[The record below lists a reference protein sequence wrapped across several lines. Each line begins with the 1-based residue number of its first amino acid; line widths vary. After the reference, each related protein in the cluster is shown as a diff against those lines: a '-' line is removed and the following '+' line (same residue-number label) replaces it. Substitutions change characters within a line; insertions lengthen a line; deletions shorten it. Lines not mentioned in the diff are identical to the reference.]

1 MKCAMPSAAP
11 HAATLRRGTARLVA
25 MCLRLGVLGMALAGL
40 LGVILLGEL
49 QMPFEDRFV
58 FFPTR
63 ELVATPA
70 AVGLQFEDVRF
81 GPDGRLH
88 GWFVPGTGPTTLLWL
103 HGNAGNISHRVE
115 LLRRIRDG
123 LGVSVFIFDYQ
134 GYGRSEGRPSERATY
149 QDARAALAYLRS
161 RPDVDERRIIYYG
174 KSLGAAI
181 AIELALEEPPHRLI
195 VQSAFTSILDMA
207 RLHYPFLPLGGLLR
221 TRYPSLERI
230 AQVRAPV
237 LVVHGDRDQVV
248 PLAQARQLYEAA
260 AEPKR
265 FLVVEG
271 AGHNDVA
278 TVGGQRYL
286 EALRDLIA
294 DADRP

>member
-1 MKCAMPSAAP
+1 MRCAALSAAWLT
-11 HAATLRRGTARLVA
+11 ATLRRGTARLGAACV
-25 MCLRLGVLGMALAGL
+25 RLGVTGLALAGL

-70 AVGLQFEDVRF
+70 AVGLEYEDVRF

-88 GWFVPGTGPTTLLWL
+88 GWFVPGTGRTTLLWL
-103 HGNAGNISHRVE
+103 HGNAGNISYRVE

-161 RPDVDERRIIYYG
+161 RPDVDERRIVYYG
-174 KSLGAAI
+174 KSLGAAV
-181 AIELALEEPPHRLI
+181 ATELAVEEPPHRLV

-221 TRYPSLERI
+221 TRYPTIQRI

-237 LVVHGDRDQVV
+237 LVVHGERDDVV

-260 AEPKR
+260 GEPKR
-265 FLVVEG
+265 LLVVEG

-286 EALRDLIA
+286 DALRELIA
-294 DADRP
+294 DDDRP

>member
-1 MKCAMPSAAP
+1 V
-11 HAATLRRGTARLVA
+11 TGI
-25 MCLRLGVLGMALAGL
+25 ALAAL

-63 ELVATPA
+63 ELVTTPA
-70 AVGLQFEDVRF
+70 AVGLAFEDVRF

-103 HGNAGNISHRVE
+103 HGNAGNISYRVE

-134 GYGRSEGRPSERATY
+134 GYGRSAGRPSERATY

-161 RPDVDERRIIYYG
+161 RGDLDERRIVYYG

-181 AIELALEEPPHRLI
+181 ATELAVEEPPYRLV
-195 VQSAFTSILDMA
+195 VQSGFTSILDMA

-230 AQVRAPV
+230 GQVRVPV
-237 LVVHGDRDQVV
+237 LVVHGDRDDVA
-248 PLAQARQLYEAA
+248 PLAHGRRLYEAA

-286 EALRDLIA
+286 HALRELIA
-294 DADRP
+294 DVDRP